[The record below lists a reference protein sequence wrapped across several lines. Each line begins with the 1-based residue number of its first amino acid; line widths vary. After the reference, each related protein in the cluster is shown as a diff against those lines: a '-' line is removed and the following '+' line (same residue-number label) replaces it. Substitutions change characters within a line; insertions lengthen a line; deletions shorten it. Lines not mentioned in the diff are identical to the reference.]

1 MLLND
6 EIDDFSA
13 SPAVP
18 IVSGLLG
25 SEVSSIAPGERMLSS
40 MKPAFVKPPG
50 KNLTV
55 GTAGGNRI
63 ITM

>member
-1 MLLND
+1 
-6 EIDDFSA
+6 
-13 SPAVP
+13 
-18 IVSGLLG
+18 
-25 SEVSSIAPGERMLSS
+25 MLSS